1 MKRTAAVIVT
11 YNRKAML
18 QRCLRALCTQTAGVP
33 ELWVIDNASTD
44 GTAELVAQ
52 LNLPTMHYYNTG
64 KNLGGAGGFA
74 CGIHLP
80 LVLGFTVIIIPN
92 LDPAKLG
99 SLVLKYKPEHMF
111 GVPAHYQQ
119 MASSLPLS
127 TPRSCCRRMPNW
139 TGSTAGFPPAHWRR
153 TVKTSP

>member
-64 KNLGGAGGFA
+64 KNLGGVDPNPEKRKDTYYPEPKISEEAQHE
-74 CGIHLP
+74 IKK
-80 LVLGFTVIIIPN
+80 IIWN
-92 LDPAKLG
+92 ERQKKAK
-99 SLVLKYKPEHMF
+99 SETDKK
-111 GVPAHYQQ
+111 A
-119 MASSLPLS
+119 
-127 TPRSCCRRMPNW
+127 
-139 TGSTAGFPPAHWRR
+139 
-153 TVKTSP
+153 